1 MSMITTS
8 VVFLPPPSMYQ
19 GGMSLQESREEIVA
33 RVKERADIVQIIG
46 ETVDLKK
53 SGARFLG
60 LCPFHGEKSPSFSV
74 HPGQQFFY
82 CFGCGESGDVFTY
95 FMKYHNLDF
104 PTALKELAGRYG
116 ISLPEK
122 SQTPEQERQERQRK
136 EMFQVS
142 TKAAEIFSRFLA
154 EAPQAAVARSYLDK
168 RGIPQEIRQRFGLGY
183 APAVESSGWDF
194 LSQRLAEGEQAAAL
208 EAGLLVRNERGGV
221 YDRFRDR
228 VLFPIQELSGRVCGF
243 GGRIIGEGQPK
254 YLNSPE
260 SRIYTKS
267 KLLLGLYQARDAIR
281 IHNQAIIVEGNFD
294 LVSLVCHGCEN
305 VVAPLGTALTREQL
319 RLLKRFA
326 DNVVLLFD
334 GDEAGVKAAVRA
346 VPHFLAE
353 QIAGR
358 VALLPKGHDPDTFVR
373 AEGIEAVRRL
383 VAGAESLPE
392 FTFTQLVAKF
402 GLTLDGKSRIVESL
416 RPLVKAAASP
426 LQRTVIISHFAEQLG
441 LSPGQLDSLLE
452 KAEPPAVPPPSAM
465 TAVRRRPES
474 VEPLTAAQKRLVAFM
489 VLNPRFFT
497 RLAEGGLRDCLVGSV
512 GEIVFLQLRRL
523 IDTRTEVEP
532 EELLSVLPEGAERA
546 MVSDMLL
553 EAMDGGGGDDQAE
566 MDEEEIVE
574 LLQWIRQ
581 YGLQRSSERLLK
593 RINAVQSTGN
603 FAELQELLR
612 EKQRID
618 RALQGVDTP

>member
-1 MSMITTS
+1 
-8 VVFLPPPSMYQ
+8 
-19 GGMSLQESREEIVA
+19 MSLQESREEIVA
-33 RVKERADIVQIIG
+33 RVKDRADIVQIIG

-104 PTALKELAGRYG
+104 PSALKELAGRYG

-122 SQTPEQERQERQRK
+122 SQSPEQERQEKQRK

-142 TKAAEIFSRFLA
+142 DKAAEIYSRFLA
-154 EAPQAAVARSYLDK
+154 DAPQAAVARSYLEK
-168 RGIPQEIRQRFGLGY
+168 RGIPQEIRKRFGLGY

-194 LSQRLAEGEQAAAL
+194 LSHQLAEGEQAAAL

-260 SRIYTKS
+260 SRIYIKS
-267 KLLLGLYQARDAIR
+267 KLLLGLYQAKDAIR
-281 IHNQAIIVEGNFD
+281 VQNQAIIVEGNFD

-353 QIAGR
+353 QVAGR
-358 VALLPKGHDPDTFVR
+358 VALLPIGHDPDTFVR
-373 AEGIEAVRRL
+373 EEGIEAVRRL
-383 VAGAESLPE
+383 VEGAESLPE
-392 FTFTQLVAKF
+392 FTFKQLVAEF
-402 GLTLDGKSRIVESL
+402 GLTLDGKSRIVEAL

-426 LQRTVIISHFAEQLG
+426 LQRTVIISHFSEQLG
-441 LSPGQLDSLLE
+441 LSPEQLDTMLE
-452 KAEPPAVPPPSAM
+452 RPEPVPVEVPQASM
-465 TAVRRRPES
+465 VTVKRRPEN

-512 GEIVFLQLRRL
+512 GEILFLQLRRL
-523 IDTRTEVEP
+523 IDTREEVEP
-532 EELLSVLPEGAERA
+532 EELLSVLPEGAERT
-546 MVSDMLL
+546 MVSNMLL
-553 EAMDGGGGDDQAE
+553 EATNDGGSENQAE
-566 MDEEEIVE
+566 LDEEEIVE

-593 RINAVQSTGN
+593 KINAVQSTGN

-618 RALQGVDTP
+618 RALQGVENA

>member
-1 MSMITTS
+1 M
-8 VVFLPPPSMYQ
+8 
-19 GGMSLQESREEIVA
+19 QESREEIVA
-33 RVKERADIVQIIG
+33 RVKDRADIVQIIG

-104 PTALKELAGRYG
+104 PSALKELAGRYG

-122 SQTPEQERQERQRK
+122 SQSPEQERQEKQRK

-142 TKAAEIFSRFLA
+142 DKAAEIYSRFLA
-154 EAPQAAVARSYLDK
+154 DAPQAAVARSYLEK
-168 RGIPQEIRQRFGLGY
+168 RGIPQEIRKRFGLGY

-194 LSQRLAEGEQAAAL
+194 LSHQLAEGEQAAAL

-260 SRIYTKS
+260 SRIYIKS
-267 KLLLGLYQARDAIR
+267 KLLLGLYQAKDAIR
-281 IHNQAIIVEGNFD
+281 VQNQAIIVEGNFD

-353 QIAGR
+353 QVAGR
-358 VALLPKGHDPDTFVR
+358 VALLPIGHDPDTFVR
-373 AEGIEAVRRL
+373 EEGIEAVRRL
-383 VAGAESLPE
+383 VEGAESLPE
-392 FTFTQLVAKF
+392 FTFKQLVAEF
-402 GLTLDGKSRIVESL
+402 GLTLDGKSRIVEAL

-426 LQRTVIISHFAEQLG
+426 LQRTVIISHFSEQLG
-441 LSPGQLDSLLE
+441 LSPEQLDTMLE
-452 KAEPPAVPPPSAM
+452 RPEPVPVEVPQASM
-465 TAVRRRPES
+465 VTVKRRPEN

-512 GEIVFLQLRRL
+512 GEILFLQLRRL
-523 IDTRTEVEP
+523 IDTREEVEP
-532 EELLSVLPEGAERA
+532 EELLSVLPEGAERT
-546 MVSDMLL
+546 MVSNMLL
-553 EAMDGGGGDDQAE
+553 EATNDGGSENQAE
-566 MDEEEIVE
+566 LDEEEIVE

-593 RINAVQSTGN
+593 KINAVQSTGN

-618 RALQGVDTP
+618 RALQGVENA

>member
-1 MSMITTS
+1 
-8 VVFLPPPSMYQ
+8 MYQ
-19 GGMSLQESREEIVA
+19 GGTFLQESREEIVA

-60 LCPFHGEKSPSFSV
+60 LCPFHGEKTPSFSV

-104 PTALKELAGRYG
+104 PSALKELAGRYG
-116 ISLPEK
+116 ITLPDK
-122 SQTPEQERQERQRK
+122 TQSPEQERQEKQRK
-136 EMFQVS
+136 AMFQVS
-142 TKAAEIFSRFLA
+142 SKAAEIYSRFLA
-154 EAPQAAVARSYLDK
+154 NDPRAATARAYLDK
-168 RGIPQEIRQRFGLGY
+168 RGIPEEIRQRFGLGY
-183 APAVESSGWDF
+183 APAVDTSGWDF
-194 LSQRLAEGEQAAAL
+194 LSHQFAENDHAMAL
-208 EAGLLVRNERGGV
+208 EVGLLVRNERGGV

-228 VLFPIQELSGRVCGF
+228 VLFPIHELSGRVCGF
-243 GGRIIGEGQPK
+243 GGRIIGDGQPK

-267 KLLLGLYQARDAIR
+267 KLLLGLYQAKDAIR
-281 IHNQAIIVEGNFD
+281 IQNQAIIVEGNFD

-353 QIAGR
+353 QVAGR
-358 VALLPKGHDPDTFVR
+358 VALLPEGHDPDTFVR
-373 AEGIEAVRRL
+373 ENGIDAVRRL
-383 VAGAESLPE
+383 VEGAESLPE
-392 FTFTQLVAKF
+392 FTFKQLVAEF

-441 LSPGQLDSLLE
+441 LSSRQLDSMLE
-452 KAEPPAVPPPSAM
+452 KPEQVPAASPETPVA
-465 TAVRRRPES
+465 TVKRRQE
-474 VEPLTAAQKRLVAFM
+474 VIEPLTAAQKRLVSFM
-489 VLNPRFFT
+489 VLNPRFLG
-497 RLAEGGLRDCLVGSV
+497 RLAEGGLRDCLAGSV
-512 GEIVFLQLRRL
+512 GEVLFLQLRHL
-523 IDTRTEVEP
+523 IDTRKEVEP

-553 EAMDGGGGDDQAE
+553 EATADAASENQAE
-566 MDEEEIVE
+566 LDEEEITE
-574 LLQWIRQ
+574 LLQWIRK

-612 EKQRID
+612 EKQQID
-618 RALQGVDTP
+618 RALQEG